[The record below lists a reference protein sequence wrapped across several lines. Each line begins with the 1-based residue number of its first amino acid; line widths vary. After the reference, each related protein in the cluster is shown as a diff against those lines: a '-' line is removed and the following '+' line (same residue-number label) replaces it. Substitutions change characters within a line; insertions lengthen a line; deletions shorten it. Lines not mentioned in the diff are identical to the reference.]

1 MRGLILKL
9 LGVACVALGGLSLSG
24 RLTLPRDRQ
33 TIDLGVIQATA
44 ETRERLPD
52 WVGFGALAAG
62 VLLLLGAGRS
72 RD

>member
-1 MRGLILKL
+1 MVPANPRTRERG
-9 LGVACVALGGLSLSG
+9 
-24 RLTLPRDRQ
+24 DRQ

-44 ETRERLPD
+44 ETRERMPD

-62 VLLLLGAGRS
+62 VVLLLAGGGR